1 MKRMVENKNMNNKFL
16 KFINSISKAFH
27 GIGAV
32 LLGFIF
38 LIIVLEV
45 IMRPFGKSFLAVGEV
60 TEYAIVWCIFLALP
74 YITTKNRHI
83 KVDLITRLFP
93 IKTQKI
99 LCIISNIFC
108 IAFAVLL
115 FWKGSELVYGAY
127 IYDSRTVMLGLP
139 EYLLK
144 AVLPL
149 SMVFFILELVAD
161 IIKIIDSL
169 KVNKE
174 SKDTSDVCLET
185 TYEEAKKEA
194 FVE

>member
-1 MKRMVENKNMNNKFL
+1 MNNKFL
-16 KFINSISKAFH
+16 KFINRISKAFH
-27 GIGAV
+27 GIGA
-32 LLGFIF
+32 LLSGFIF

-45 IMRPFGKSFLAVGEV
+45 LMRPFGKSFLAVGEV

-74 YITTKNRHI
+74 YITVENRHI
-83 KVDLITRLFP
+83 KVDLITRLLP

-149 SMVFFILELVAD
+149 SMVFFIMELIAD
-161 IIKIIDSL
+161 IIRIVNSL
-169 KVNKE
+169 RTGE
-174 SKDTSDVCLET
+174 DIHIET
-185 TYEEAKKEA
+185 PYEEAKKEV

>member
-1 MKRMVENKNMNNKFL
+1 MNHKFL
-16 KFINSISKAFH
+16 KFINKVSKAFH
-27 GIGAV
+27 SIGAV
-32 LLGFIF
+32 LLCFIF

-45 IMRPFGKSFLAVGEV
+45 LMRPFGKSFLAVGEV

-74 YITTKNRHI
+74 QITAENRHI
-83 KVDLITRLFP
+83 KVDLITRLLP

-99 LCIISNIFC
+99 LCITSNIFC

-115 FWKGSELVYGAY
+115 FWKGTELVYGAY

-144 AVLPL
+144 VVLPL
-149 SMVFFILELVAD
+149 SMVFFILELITD
-161 IIKIIDSL
+161 IIKIVDSL
-169 KVNKE
+169 RMDKENKG
-174 SKDTSDVCLET
+174 TSDVCTET
-185 TYEEAKKEA
+185 QYEEAKKEA

>member
-1 MKRMVENKNMNNKFL
+1 MVKNKNMNNKFL
-16 KFINSISKAFH
+16 RFINRISKAFH
-27 GIGAV
+27 GIGA
-32 LLGFIF
+32 LLSGFIF

-45 IMRPFGKSFLAVGEV
+45 LMRPFGKSFLAVGEV
-60 TEYAIVWCIFLALP
+60 TEYAIVWSIFLALP
-74 YITTKNRHI
+74 YITAENRHI
-83 KVDLITRLFP
+83 KVDLITRLLS

-99 LCIISNIFC
+99 LCLISNIFC
-108 IAFAVLL
+108 IVFAALL

-149 SMVFFILELVAD
+149 SMVFFIVELIVD
-161 IIKIIDSL
+161 IIKIVGSL

-174 SKDTSDVCLET
+174 NKDVSDVCLET
-185 TYEEAKKEA
+185 MYEEAKKEA

>member
-1 MKRMVENKNMNNKFL
+1 MNR
-16 KFINSISKAFH
+16 ISKAFH
-27 GIGAV
+27 GIGA
-32 LLGFIF
+32 LLSGFIF

-45 IMRPFGKSFLAVGEV
+45 LMRPFGKSFLAVGEV
-60 TEYAIVWCIFLALP
+60 TEYAIVWSIFLALP
-74 YITTKNRHI
+74 YITAENRHI
-83 KVDLITRLFP
+83 KVDLITRLLS

-99 LCIISNIFC
+99 LCLISNIFC
-108 IAFAVLL
+108 IVFAALL

-149 SMVFFILELVAD
+149 SMVFFIVELIVD
-161 IIKIIDSL
+161 IIKIVGSL

-174 SKDTSDVCLET
+174 NKDVSDVCLET
-185 TYEEAKKEA
+185 MYEEAKKEA